1 MDMHEGQLALDV
13 GQVRRLVASQFPQW
27 AGLPVHPVASAG
39 TVNALFRIGE
49 GLVAR
54 FPLVGADAEAV
65 RRDLELEAER
75 AAELAGGTSVP
86 TPVPIALG
94 EPGEGYGLSW
104 SVQTWLPG
112 TDAFTDDPGGSFAF
126 ADDLASFV
134 LELRGLDTRGRRF
147 DGSGRGGDLGA
158 HDDWMET
165 CFAHSAGLLD
175 VAAVRGLWQEL
186 RVLPPSGPDVMSH
199 TDLIPGN
206 VLVSEDR
213 LAGVLDGGG
222 FRAADPALDLVA
234 AWHLLEPGPR
244 RVFRDAIGCTDLEWD
259 RGRAWALEQAMG
271 AAWYYVQTNPAMSR
285 MGMRTLERLLA
296 ARDQ

>member
-1 MDMHEGQLALDV
+1 MNMHEGQLALDV

-65 RRDLELEAER
+65 RRDLELEAGR
-75 AAELAGGTSVP
+75 SAELADGTSVP

-112 TDAFTDDPGGSFAF
+112 TDAFTDDPGGS
-126 ADDLASFV
+126 V
-134 LELRGLDTRGRRF
+134 
-147 DGSGRGGDLGA
+147 
-158 HDDWMET
+158 
-165 CFAHSAGLLD
+165 
-175 VAAVRGLWQEL
+175 
-186 RVLPPSGPDVMSH
+186 
-199 TDLIPGN
+199 
-206 VLVSEDR
+206 
-213 LAGVLDGGG
+213 G
-222 FRAADPALDLVA
+222 FAADPALDLVA

-244 RVFRDAIGCTDLEWD
+244 QVFRDLIGCTDLEWD

-271 AAWYYVQTNPAMSR
+271 AAWYYEQTNPAMSR
-285 MGMRTLERLLA
+285 MGVRTIERLLA
-296 ARDQ
+296 AGGH